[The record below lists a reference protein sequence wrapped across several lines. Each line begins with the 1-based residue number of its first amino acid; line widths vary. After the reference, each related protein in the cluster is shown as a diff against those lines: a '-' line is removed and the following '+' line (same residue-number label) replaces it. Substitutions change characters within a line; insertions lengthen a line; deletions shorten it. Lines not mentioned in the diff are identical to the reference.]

1 MNEMV
6 DPESNGQT
14 VHEWSTNRRFVF
26 QFTTTSSSSLPIME
40 FLYILFFISIFLPLT
55 FSLNLESPDL
65 HGTTSISLP
74 TNHTS
79 SLTHQII
86 DLANHPTAVNWMKTI
101 RRKIHEN
108 PELAFEEFETSR
120 LIRQE
125 LDNLRV
131 SYRWP
136 VAGTGVV
143 AFVGSGSPPFVALRA
158 DMDALP
164 IEELVEWEHKSKVEG
179 KMHACSHDAHVAM
192 LLGATKILNQLRHKL
207 QGTVVLVFQPA
218 EEKGGGAKDMINE
231 GALDGVEAIF
241 GLHVVHE
248 YPVGVVAS
256 RPGEFLAG
264 CGSFKAKIKGKGG
277 HAAIPQDSIDPILA
291 ASAAIISLQSI
302 VSREIDPLDSQV
314 VSVAMVQAGTALN
327 VIPESATIAGTFRA
341 FSKKSFNALRD
352 RIEEV
357 INGQA
362 VVHRCTAEI
371 DFLGKEHPTIPP
383 MVNDEKIYEHVR
395 RVSMEIVGK
404 EKTKVSP
411 RLMGSEDFA
420 FFADKVPGSFLFL
433 GTYNERIGA
442 IHPPHSPRYKIDENV
457 LPLGAA
463 IHAAVAYSYLLN
475 SSSTSHSFFDH

>member
-1 MNEMV
+1 MGTRRNCFI
-6 DPESNGQT
+6 NGVQI
-14 VHEWSTNRRFVF
+14 EDCFG
-26 QFTTTSSSSLPIME
+26 FTTTSSSSLPIME
-40 FLYILFFISIFLPLT
+40 FLYILFFISIFLPLS

-65 HGTTSISLP
+65 NETTSISLH

-79 SLTHQII
+79 SLRHQIL
-86 DLANHPTAVNWMKTI
+86 DLANHPTTVNWMKTI

-241 GLHVVHE
+241 GLHVVHK

-371 DFLGKEHPTIPP
+371 DFLGKEYPTIPP
-383 MVNDEKIYEHVR
+383 MINDEKIYEHVR
-395 RVSMEIVGK
+395 H
-404 EKTKVSP
+404 
-411 RLMGSEDFA
+411 
-420 FFADKVPGSFLFL
+420 KVPGSFLFL

-442 IHPPHSPRYKIDENV
+442 IHPPHSPHYKIDENV
-457 LPLGAA
+457 LPIGAA